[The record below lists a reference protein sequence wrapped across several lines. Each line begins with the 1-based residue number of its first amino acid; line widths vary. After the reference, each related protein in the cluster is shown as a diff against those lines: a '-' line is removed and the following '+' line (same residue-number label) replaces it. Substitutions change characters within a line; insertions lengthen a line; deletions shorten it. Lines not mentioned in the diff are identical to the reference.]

1 MNAASFFT
9 VGGHVIETILDGP
22 EYSGG
27 GYEATIAESKR
38 QAKEDK
44 VLLKQSH
51 KSAIELADEL
61 VGDSYSVKKGIKG
74 AQTARTGTTMVRRG
88 LTIAAALAAMDGPL
102 PFGDVAAAVFL
113 VGGGAYMIYAGSK
126 DIAQR

>member
-9 VGGHVIETILDGP
+9 VGGHIIETILDGP

-27 GYEATIAESKR
+27 GYEANVADSKR

-51 KSAIELADEL
+51 KSAIELADEMI
-61 VGDSYSVKKGIKG
+61 GDSYSVSRGVKG
-74 AQTARTGTTMVRRG
+74 AQKARTGTTMVRRG
-88 LTIAAALAAMDGPL
+88 LTIAVALAAMDGPL
-102 PFGDVAAAVFL
+102 PFGDVAAAAFL
-113 VGGGAYMIYAGSK
+113 VGGGAYMIYTGGK

>member
-9 VGGHVIETILDGP
+9 VGGHIIETILDGP

-27 GYEATIAESKR
+27 GYEATIADSKR

-51 KSAIELADEL
+51 KSAIELADEI
-61 VGDSYSVKKGIKG
+61 VGDSYNVKRGIKG
-74 AQTARTGTTMVRRG
+74 AEKSRQGGLLVRRG

-113 VGGGAYMIYAGSK
+113 VGGGAYMIYSGSK
-126 DIAQR
+126 DIIQK